1 MYRTV
6 FASLITLGGLVLVW
20 AFVDIA
26 STTNRL
32 TCVNQEDW
40 VGLACLMWSLMR
52 EIANF
57 ALGFGIMLWA
67 YLIYRVL

>member
-6 FASLITLGGLVLVW
+6 FAGLICLGGLVLLW
-20 AFVDIA
+20 AFIDIA

-32 TCVNQEDW
+32 SCVNQEDF
-40 VGLACLMWSLMR
+40 VGIACLMWSLMR

-57 ALGFGIMLWA
+57 ALAFGIMLWA
-67 YLIYRVL
+67 YLMHRII